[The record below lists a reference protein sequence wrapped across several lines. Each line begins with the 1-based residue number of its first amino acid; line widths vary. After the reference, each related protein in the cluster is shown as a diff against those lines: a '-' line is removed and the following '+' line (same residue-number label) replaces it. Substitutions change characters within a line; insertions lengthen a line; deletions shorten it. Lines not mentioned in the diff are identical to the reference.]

1 MTKPPY
7 PMGWTAGSQVGDRA
21 VGAGYFRGVNLNNG
35 NSNYNH
41 QDNHNRALAVRAGEC
56 HVPVSFAALHTA
68 YREARR
74 GKKPSWDQLAFDAT
88 WLDQI
93 FDLQDRLAS
102 YRWHPGAPTCRI
114 VTDPKHR
121 QIHAPPFPD
130 RVVHHWLVPQLE
142 VIFEPMFIQ
151 DCYSNR
157 CGKGT
162 HAAVNRL
169 EAFVRQVDSGLGGG
183 YYLQLDIKNFF
194 NTIHRPTLYAML
206 KPRMERA
213 GIPEAARRA
222 VHALLTY
229 PLSRTGV
236 RWACSPAERNAV
248 PAHKRLENAAPGCG
262 IAIGNLSSQFLAN
275 VYLNPLDQFIKHTL
289 KAPRY
294 LRYVDDFVLVH
305 HDRDQLVRWLA
316 QIAEFLRDELRLE
329 LKADQR
335 LRPLRDGVD
344 FLGYVVRPTH
354 ILVRRRVVS
363 HAREKLDAWKRRHIR
378 LDRVTAT
385 LEQLQELRSICA
397 SYAGHFSHA
406 NTWRLR
412 AKFRRRYPWLRS
424 AFRSLKCP
432 QT

>member
-1 MTKPPY
+1 MTKSPY
-7 PMGWTAGSQVGDRA
+7 PTGWTAGSQVGDRA
-21 VGAGYFRGVNLNNG
+21 VGAGYFRGVNLNSG

-41 QDNHNRALAVRAGEC
+41 QDNHYHALAVRAGEC
-56 HVPVSFAALHTA
+56 HVPVSFTALHTA
-68 YREARR
+68 YRAARR
-74 GKKPSWDQLAFDAT
+74 GKKASWDQLAFDAT

-93 FDLQDRLAS
+93 FDLQDRLS
-102 YRWHPGAPTCRI
+102 TGTWHPGAPTCRI

-121 QIHAPPFPD
+121 KIHAPPFAD

-142 VIFEPMFIQ
+142 AIFEPTFIH
-151 DCYSNR
+151 DSYSNR
-157 CGKGT
+157 RGKGT
-162 HAAVNRL
+162 HMAVKRL
-169 EAFVRQVDSGLGGG
+169 QGFVREVNSGQGGG

-213 GIPEAARRA
+213 GISEAARRA

-236 RWACSPAERNAV
+236 RWASSVAERNAV

-275 VYLNPLDQFIKHTL
+275 VNLNPLDQFIKHVL
-289 KAPRY
+289 KASRY

-305 HDRDQLVRWLA
+305 RDRDQLTRWLA
-316 QIAEFLRDELRLE
+316 EITEFLGDELRLE
-329 LKADQR
+329 LKSDQR

-344 FLGYVVRPTH
+344 FLGYVIRPTH
-354 ILVRRRVVS
+354 TLVRRRVVS
-363 HAREKLDAWKRRHIR
+363 HAREKLDAWHRCHEKSRPAAADVER
-378 LDRVTAT
+378 LRAV
-385 LEQLQELRSICA
+385 CA

-412 AKFRRRYPWLRS
+412 EQFRKRYPWLSDALR
-424 AFRSLKCP
+424 
-432 QT
+432 Q